1 MIAVQREL
9 ERRSQEQR
17 NKINERTRIA
27 QTYCK
32 GFERAVLM
40 TVTDENTAIWI
51 EQCGVTYDQMDR
63 VIDEA
68 RKISEGFAQIADFIE
83 HTIKPNHWRN
93 ITDKITDEAAN
104 G

>member
-1 MIAVQREL
+1 
-9 ERRSQEQR
+9 
-17 NKINERTRIA
+17 
-27 QTYCK
+27 
-32 GFERAVLM
+32 
-40 TVTDENTAIWI
+40 
-51 EQCGVTYDQMDR
+51 

-93 ITDKITDEAAN
+93 ITDKMTDEAVN